1 MTALNIE
8 AGEIAPGQSLT
19 IKPSDVIVILG

>member
-1 MTALNIE
+1 MTAPNIE

-19 IKPSDVIVILG
+19 IKQGDVMVILG